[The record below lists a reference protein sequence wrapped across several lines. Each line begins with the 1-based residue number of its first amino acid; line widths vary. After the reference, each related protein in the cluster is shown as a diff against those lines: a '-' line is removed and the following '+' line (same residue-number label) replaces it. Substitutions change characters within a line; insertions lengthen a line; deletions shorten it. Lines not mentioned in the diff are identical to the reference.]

1 LVDDEEYML
10 TQYREIFTGLPF
22 TLYTFKEGR
31 SALLFL
37 KESQVEIDLV
47 VTNIKMPLVDGIEM
61 LQILHQKIDYS
72 LNALII
78 TAMYT
83 DEFKV
88 KLMNYIYPQ
97 VQLVDVLYKPLD
109 YVPFFHAVNNALD
122 PKKLLV

>member
-1 LVDDEEYML
+1 MKQVPNSAILLVDDEEYML

-22 TLYTFKEGR
+22 TLYT
-31 SALLFL
+31 L